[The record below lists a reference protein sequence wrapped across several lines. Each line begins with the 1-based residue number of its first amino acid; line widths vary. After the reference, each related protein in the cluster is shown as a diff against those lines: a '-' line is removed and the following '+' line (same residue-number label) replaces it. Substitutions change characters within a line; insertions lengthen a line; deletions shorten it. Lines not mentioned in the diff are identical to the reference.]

1 MSQIALRST
10 LAVCAALA
18 LAGCADANPVQAE
31 ANTVQQGLSAGATA
45 SVEGALQVAQ
55 SAVGQFRATSGADPT
70 AAEFASMPDVA
81 VAQKGVTFSYRV
93 TATGACI
100 AATTST
106 PPTVTRY
113 ATDTMVLPA
122 GQSC

>member
-1 MSQIALRST
+1 MSRIALRST
-10 LAVCAALA
+10 VSLCAVLA

-31 ANTVQQGLSAGATA
+31 ANTVQTGLSAGATA
-45 SVEGALQVAQ
+45 SVEGALGVAQ
-55 SAVGQFRATSGADPT
+55 SAVGQFRAENGADPT
-70 AAEFASMPDVA
+70 AAQFQSLPDVV

-93 TATGACI
+93 TASGACI

-106 PPTVTRY
+106 PPTLTRY
-113 ATDTMVLPA
+113 ATDTTVLPA